1 MSHNRTY
8 REWEDVSQSV
18 RFTAFT
24 PFYPLLETHG
34 ITQEMAE
41 IYFKLDYSSAVTMYD
56 DTEIRYIFMGVWE
69 QNRKKYEKLFAIY
82 DAQYNPLE
90 ADEMTESY
98 SSTRTPNLTRTGQSS
113 ATASGTIERK
123 QTLTKTETPN
133 QYGTT
138 TTHSVNPYDNP
149 GFRSETKD
157 ETIDSGTRT
166 TTEAYT
172 GSPDAS
178 SSTSSGSST
187 QTETGTETISHT
199 LSRSGNSRYSPQELA
214 EQEIALAER
223 MNIFKIIEKDIARK
237 VFLQVWI

>member
-1 MSHNRTY
+1 MSHNW
-8 REWEDVSQSV
+8 REWTDVPQSV
-18 RFTAFT
+18 RFTSFT
-24 PFYPLLETHG
+24 PFANILEHHG

-41 IYFKLDYSSAVTMYD
+41 LYFKLDYESAVTRYTD
-56 DTEIRYIFMGVWE
+56 AEIRYIFSGVWE
-69 QNRKKYEKLFAIY
+69 QNRKKYEKLFALY
-82 DAQYNPLE
+82 DATYTPLE
-90 ADEMTESY
+90 ADEMTETY

-113 ATASGTIERK
+113 ATASGTMERK

-157 ETIDSGTRT
+157 ETIDTGTRT
-166 TTEAYT
+166 TSESYS

-199 LSRSGNSRYSPQELA
+199 LTRSGNSRYSPQELA

-223 MNIFKIIEKDIARK
+223 MNIFKIIEKDLAKK